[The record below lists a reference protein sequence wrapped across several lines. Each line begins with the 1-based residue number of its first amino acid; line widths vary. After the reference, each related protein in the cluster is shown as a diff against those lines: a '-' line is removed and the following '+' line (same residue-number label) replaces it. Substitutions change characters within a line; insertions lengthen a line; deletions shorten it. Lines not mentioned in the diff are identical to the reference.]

1 MPTYVALIKLT
12 DQGAKEIKHL
22 PERVRAAGKMINK
35 MGGKLKDFYL
45 TIGEYD
51 CIAIAEAPNDEVACT
66 FLLGLDLEGSI
77 RTSTMKAFTLEEF
90 TKIVKNLP

>member
-1 MPTYVALIKLT
+1 MLTYITLIKLT

-22 PERVRAAGKMINK
+22 PERVRAAGKMLDK
-35 MGGKLKDFYL
+35 MGGKLKEFYL

-51 CIAIAEAPNDEVACT
+51 CMAIAEVPNDEVACT
-66 FLLGLDLEGSI
+66 FLLGLDLEGSV
-77 RTSTMKAFTLEEF
+77 RTSTVKAFTLDEF